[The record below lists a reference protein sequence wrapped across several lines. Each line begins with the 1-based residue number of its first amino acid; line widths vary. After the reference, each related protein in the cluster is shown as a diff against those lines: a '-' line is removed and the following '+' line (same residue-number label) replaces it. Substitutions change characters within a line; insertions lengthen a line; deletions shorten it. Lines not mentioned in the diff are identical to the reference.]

1 MNTKR
6 SFAFLL
12 ALVLGGSL
20 VVLPSSASAQDD
32 KDSKDKDK
40 DKKDTAND
48 DSLYNCGKA
57 KGNFYVNFKPD
68 VELKDLVDWAMGFSC
83 KSFVWGSGI
92 GSRSAKVTIM
102 TPKRLSARQS
112 WRVFLTALQSMN
124 LTIVPKG
131 DVLEIVEQSKAKR
144 KPLPLYIKGKP
155 ASNDQIVRVVLRPE
169 HLAVSDLTS
178 VLMELKSADGE
189 VKGVP
194 NAGIIVVTDF
204 GAHVSKMAA
213 LMLEV
218 DRPVVGE
225 RLYMIKV
232 KHADASEL
240 VTKIT
245 EIVGLKENKGAGK
258 STKATRTRRGKNL
271 KTKVP
276 ARSSIANDAIASAV
290 PSKITADERINA
302 IIVLGSKA
310 AYLRVKALV
319 DRLDFDL
326 PSASS
331 GRIHVYP
338 LEHADS
344 EEMAATLTSVI
355 SGLQAQSPSRPGT
368 GARPRTPTPRPRPT
382 GTNAGS
388 TASSFEGDV
397 RVSHDKPTNSL
408 VVVASVAD
416 FNSLLRVIRILD
428 SARRQVYIEATIVE
442 VSVDNSREIGVSFH
456 GGFVDDD
463 SGSIVLGG
471 VQHND
476 LSSLNVATLASA
488 TGAIGGVLGPLLE
501 GAEQFLGTSIPSFG
515 VLFQALATGGNVH
528 ILSSPHIFT
537 TDNEEAE
544 ISVGQNIPYQSAA
557 ISGFGG
563 AGGAGGAGGL
573 VPGTSVQR
581 QDVALTLKI
590 TPHINIGGMVRLEID
605 LEISD
610 VASENF
616 GGLGPSWSKRTIKDT
631 VVVRDQQA
639 VVIGGLM
646 QDRQTSSE
654 SKVPL
659 LGDIPILGY
668 LFKFKRK
675 VKEKRNLLVLLTP
688 YVVTDQLDIERI
700 VERRTR
706 EQREFVRTFS
716 SFGAMKYRPEID
728 YRRKRG
734 VLEEINRSAREIE
747 LEKAELREL
756 QKRQIIF
763 PDGPIDYVGKN
774 KVGKN
779 KVGKNKVG
787 KNKVGKEADEGD
799 GVKEVTG
806 DGE

>member
-6 SFAFLL
+6 HFAFLL
-12 ALVLGGSL
+12 AASIA
-20 VVLPSSASAQDD
+20 SASVYSTQAQAQD
-32 KDSKDKDK
+32 KDKDK
-40 DKKDTAND
+40 DKKDPIED
-48 DSLYNCGKA
+48 DNLYNCGKA
-57 KGNFYVNFKPD
+57 KGSFYVNFKPD
-68 VELKDLVDWAMGFSC
+68 VELKDLVDWALGFSC

-92 GSRSAKVTIM
+92 GNRTAKVTIM
-102 TPKRLSARQS
+102 TPKRLSARQA

-124 LTIVPKG
+124 FTVVPKG

-144 KPLPLYIKGKP
+144 EPLPLYIKGRP
-155 ASNDQIVRVVLRPE
+155 ASDDQMVRVVMRPE
-169 HLAVSDLTS
+169 HLAVADLTT
-178 VLMELKSADGE
+178 VLTELKSADGD
-189 VKGVP
+189 VKAVP

-204 GAHVSKMAA
+204 GAHVSKMAS

-240 VTKIT
+240 VTKLT
-245 EIVGLKENKGAGK
+245 DIVGLKENKAAPK
-258 STKATRTRRGKNL
+258 ATKARRTTKRKKTTSTK
-271 KTKVP
+271 V
-276 ARSSIANDAIASAV
+276 ANDAIESAV
-290 PSKITADERINA
+290 PSKLTADERINA
-302 IIVLGSKA
+302 IIVLGSEA

-319 DRLDFDL
+319 ERLDFAL
-326 PSASS
+326 PSTSS

-338 LEHADS
+338 LEHADA
-344 EEMAATLTSVI
+344 EEMAQTLTSVI
-355 SGLQAQSPSRPGT
+355 SGIQAQTSGTTRPGT
-368 GARPRTPTPRPRPT
+368 RPRTPAPRPT

-408 VVVASVAD
+408 VVVSSVAD

-428 SARRQVYIEATIVE
+428 SARLQVYIEATIVE
-442 VSVDNSREIGVSFH
+442 VSVDNSRELGVSFH
-456 GGFVDDD
+456 GGYVDDD

-471 VQHND
+471 VQHGD
-476 LSSLNVATLASA
+476 LSSLNVSSLASA

-515 VLFQALATGGNVH
+515 VLFQALATAGNVH

-537 TDNEEAE
+537 TNNEEAE

-557 ISGFGG
+557 IGGGFGG
-563 AGGAGGAGGL
+563 AGGAAGGL

-590 TPHINIGGMVRLEID
+590 TPNVNVGGMVRLEID

-646 QDRQTSSE
+646 QDRTTSSE

-675 VKEKRNLLVLLTP
+675 SKEKRNLLVLLTP
-688 YVVTDQLDIERI
+688 YVVNDQLDIERI

-716 SFGAMKYRPEID
+716 SFSAMKYRPDID

-734 VLEEINRSAREIE
+734 VLEEINRAAMQVEEEAAQLRA
-747 LEKAELREL
+747 LEE
-756 QKRQIIF
+756 RQISF
-763 PDGPIDYVGKN
+763 PDGPIDYVGDKDE
-774 KVGKN
+774 
-779 KVGKNKVG
+779 
-787 KNKVGKEADEGD
+787 EATDGAAGGD
-799 GVKEVTG
+799 KGSG
-806 DGE
+806 Q